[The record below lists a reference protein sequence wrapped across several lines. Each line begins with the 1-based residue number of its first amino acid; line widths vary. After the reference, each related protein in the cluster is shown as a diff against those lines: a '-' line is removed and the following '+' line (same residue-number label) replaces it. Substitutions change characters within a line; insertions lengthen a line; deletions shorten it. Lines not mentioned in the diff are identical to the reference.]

1 MKKHLYTALR
11 VVISL
16 SLLGLLVWLMRDNLE
31 RVFSSLRHASPLWV
45 WSAFLLHVGIIMALL
60 SWRMQIVYEAA
71 GITFP
76 FRTALGLTFVG
87 YFFNNFFPTSMG
99 GDLVKAYY
107 GGKMSRKNTASFSA
121 VVIDRVFGL
130 YSIFLLGSLAAA
142 FWFQR
147 IANPLV
153 ALMLW
158 AILIVFT
165 LIVIFFPVFVRLLLR
180 LTHGWKGASWLK
192 EHMQIFL
199 DVALY
204 YTREKPFTAKVLG
217 LAVLTKILSVITV
230 LFLVLS
236 LGRHIPLTVLFWV
249 VPLAFAVTLLPSL
262 NGLGIREGV
271 YVYFLGPF
279 IGREDAFALSLL
291 VLGIY
296 ILSDIV
302 GGMVYA
308 FSKDF
313 RKAPYQEK

>member
-1 MKKHLYTALR
+1 MKKSLYGALR
-11 VVISL
+11 VIVSL

-31 RVFSSLRHASPLWV
+31 RVLSSLRHASPLWF
-45 WSAFLLHVGIIMALL
+45 WSAFVLHVGVIMTLL
-60 SWRMQIVYEAA
+60 SWRMQIVYGAA
-71 GITFP
+71 GISFP
-76 FRTALGLTFVG
+76 LRTALELTFVG

-107 GGKMSRKNTASFSA
+107 GGKMSRKNTESFSA
-121 VVIDRVFGL
+121 VIIDRVFGL

-147 IANPLV
+147 IENPLV

-158 AILIVFT
+158 AILAVFS
-165 LIVIFFPVFVRLLLR
+165 LIVAFFPEFLR
-180 LTHGWKGASWLK
+180 LVLRLAQGWKSTSWLNRNMHK
-192 EHMQIFL
+192 FL
-199 DVALY
+199 DLAQY
-204 YTREKPFTAKVLG
+204 YSREKRFTVKVLG

-230 LFLVLS
+230 FFLVLS
-236 LGRHIPLTVLFWV
+236 LGKHIPLTVLFWV

-296 ILSDIV
+296 ILSDVI
-302 GGMVYA
+302 GGLIYA
-308 FSKDF
+308 FSREFQK
-313 RKAPYQEK
+313 KAHGET

>member
-1 MKKHLYTALR
+1 MKRHLYTALR

-16 SLLGLLVWLMRDNLE
+16 SLLGLLVWLMRDSLE
-31 RVFSSLRHASPLWV
+31 RVLSSLRHASPLWV

-71 GITFP
+71 GISFP
-76 FRTALGLTFVG
+76 YRTALGLTFIG

-107 GGKMSRKNTASFSA
+107 GGKMSRKNTESFSA
-121 VVIDRVFGL
+121 VIIDRVFGL

-147 IANPLV
+147 IENPLV

-158 AILIVFT
+158 VILAVFT
-165 LIVIFFPVFVRLLLR
+165 LIVVFLPSLLR
-180 LTHGWKGASWLK
+180 LFLNLTQGWKGASWLK
-192 EHMQIFL
+192 ENMHIFL
-199 DVALY
+199 DAAQY
-204 YTREKPFTAKVLG
+204 YSREKRFTIKVLG

-230 LFLVLS
+230 FFLVLS
-236 LGRHIPLTVLFWV
+236 IGRHIPLTVLFWV

-296 ILSDIV
+296 ILSDFV
-302 GGMVYA
+302 GGLIYA
-308 FSKDF
+308 FSKEF
-313 RKAPYQEK
+313 RPVPHQET